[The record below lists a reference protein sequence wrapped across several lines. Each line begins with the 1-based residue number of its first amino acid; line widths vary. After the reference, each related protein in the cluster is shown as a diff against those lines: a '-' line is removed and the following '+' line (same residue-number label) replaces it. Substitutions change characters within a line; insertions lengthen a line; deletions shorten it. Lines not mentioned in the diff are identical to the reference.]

1 MPFASSSDTAVP
13 LAAPNATAEAA
24 TPRWSDV
31 YIAAFARAVSGCGD
45 MLAATALAL
54 ILVARGESGLAV
66 AGILLAAAVPLVV
79 VGPIAGRLADRVD
92 SRTLIVSVGFVQV
105 GICVALAFATRPI
118 LIIALVAM
126 LAIGLAITSP
136 TMSALTPLM
145 VGRQNLAKAG
155 GIAQTAATIGMLAA
169 PALGGVLVGAFG
181 SRVPLLIDAG
191 TYLSIPIAGLLIRT
205 RRGGRFRTVPAAAS
219 VSIDDA
225 AATGRRQPAFRMR
238 SDALVWPLM
247 VMIGAVVG
255 AISAVNVID
264 VFFIRQTLHA
274 SATVYGLVAATWI
287 AGMVFGAVVRGR
299 QRRDDVGTARGLLLM
314 NLATGVAITV
324 AGLMPHVGWV
334 VPLWLLGGV
343 LNGMENVAIG
353 VILGSRV
360 PPEVRGHASAIFN
373 SIAGGANA
381 FGYLAGGALL
391 AIASPRLL
399 VIMCGLAGV
408 TAAAIFGVPLTRAMR
423 RERAAYVHAVADDP
437 LPRTIAAV

>member
-1 MPFASSSDTAVP
+1 V
-13 LAAPNATAEAA
+13 AE

-31 YIAAFARAVSGCGD
+31 YIAALARAVSGCGD

-66 AGILLAAAVPLVV
+66 AGILLAAAVPLVA
-79 VGPIAGRLADRVD
+79 VGPLAGRLADRID
-92 SRTLIVSVGFVQV
+92 SRTLIVSVGLAQTGV
-105 GICVALAFATRPI
+105 CVALAFATQPI
-118 LIIALVAM
+118 LIIALVAT
-126 LAIGLAITSP
+126 LAIGLAITGP

-155 GIAQTAATIGMLAA
+155 GVSQTAATIGMLVA

-205 RRGGRFRTVPAAAS
+205 RRGGRFRRVP
-219 VSIDDA
+219 V
-225 AATGRRQPAFRMR
+225 ATSAGVAGATRRPVFRMR
-238 SDALVWPLM
+238 SDALLWPLM
-247 VMIGAVVG
+247 VMIGAVIG

-274 SATVYGLVAATWI
+274 PATVYGLVAATWI
-287 AGMVFGAVVRGR
+287 VGMVFGAVIWGR
-299 QRRDDVGTARGLLLM
+299 QRRDDVGTAKALLLI
-314 NLATGVAITV
+314 NFATGVAIT
-324 AGLMPHVGWV
+324 ATGLMPRVGWV
-334 VPLWLLGGV
+334 VPLWLLGGA

-353 VILGSRV
+353 VILGTRV
-360 PPEVRGHASAIFN
+360 PPEVRGHAGAIFN

-399 VIMCGLAGV
+399 VIACGLAGV
-408 TAAAIFGVPLTRAMR
+408 AAAAIFGPPLARAMR
-423 RERAAYVHAVADDP
+423 RERAAHGIVAADDP
-437 LPRTIAAV
+437 LPGTIAAA

>member
-1 MPFASSSDTAVP
+1 MSFASSPGATVP
-13 LAAPNATAEAA
+13 TTATAAD

-31 YIAAFARAVSGCGD
+31 YIAGLARAVSGCGD

-66 AGILLAAAVPLVV
+66 AGILLAAAVPLVA
-79 VGPIAGRLADRVD
+79 VGPVAGRLADRID
-92 SRTLIVSVGFVQV
+92 SRTLIVSVGLAQAGV
-105 GICVALAFATRPI
+105 CVALAFATQPI
-118 LIIALVAM
+118 LIIALVAT
-126 LAIGLAITSP
+126 LAIGLAITGP

-155 GIAQTAATIGMLAA
+155 GISQTAATIGMLVA

-205 RRGGRFRTVPAAAS
+205 RRGGRFRTVPAATIAGGADAS
-219 VSIDDA
+219 G
-225 AATGRRQPAFRMR
+225 AATGRRQPMFRMR
-238 SDALVWPLM
+238 SDALLWPLM
-247 VMIGAVVG
+247 VMIGAVIG

-274 SATVYGLVAATWI
+274 PATVYGLVAATWI
-287 AGMVFGAVVRGR
+287 VGMVFGAVIWGR
-299 QRRDDVGTARGLLLM
+299 QRRDDVGTAKALLLT
-314 NLATGVAITV
+314 NFATGVAIAV

-360 PPEVRGHASAIFN
+360 PPEVRGHAGAIFN
-373 SIAGGANA
+373 SIASGANA
-381 FGYLAGGALL
+381 FGYLAGGAFL

-399 VIMCGLAGV
+399 VVTCGLAGV
-408 TAAAIFGVPLTRAMR
+408 AAAAIFGLPLARAMR
-423 RERAAYVHAVADDP
+423 RERAAHGIVVADDP
-437 LPRTIAAV
+437 LPGTIAAA